1 MKPLDSDID
10 LRIAVE
16 STGIAIK
23 NVIKLL
29 SDSQENYLYQDRV
42 DSWHFDALIAI
53 VCHELERLQ
62 KDCESISDK
71 MMKKEG
77 RK

>member
-1 MKPLDSDID
+1 MKLDSDID

-29 SDSQENYLYQDRV
+29 SDSQENYLYQDKV
-42 DSWHFDALIAI
+42 DSWHFDALITI

-62 KDCESISDK
+62 EDCESISDK